1 MPSDKEVAMTG
12 ADSRP
17 LKNASQERA
26 FPLSMPQLGLWAAQ
40 HMQPGS
46 SACVTAQY
54 SQILG
59 AIDVPVF
66 ERASRL
72 VIGETE
78 ALRLCFGE
86 AAGPLQWVQPP
97 RAWSLPLIDLSD
109 QPEPES
115 AAVAWMKNQLAQP
128 IDPRR
133 GYAFRWTLLRLDA
146 RHFVWSFQV
155 HHLIMD
161 GFSRNLVWRRL
172 EQAYAALAAQQ
183 PLPPA
188 EFAPL
193 RDRFAHEQKYYRSA
207 SFDEDRR
214 FFAALLKERPPQV
227 TLSRK
232 PPAATRKFHRS
243 TTYLPGPTTATLRAA
258 VAGASVAR
266 TFVAALFQRSELG
279 GDDIVI
285 GLVVSARV
293 GPADRRTPSML
304 SNVVPLRLRLHD
316 AMSVDDL
323 LIQAAGAI
331 RELMKHQRYPS
342 QALRRDLQLLPMA
355 PDVYSVTVN
364 FMPFDPG
371 TTFAGYLASTHNLS
385 NGPVADLVI
394 GVFDPPGA
402 VALRIDLNGN
412 TELYDDEALASHAR
426 RLTSIMTQIAAGTGD
441 RSIGTLLAG
450 MRCGDVAG
458 RSQLASQERRPVAA
472 DQMQLARW
480 NATSADYPRDRPL
493 NWLLRAQ
500 AARTPTAVA
509 LEAGELQLTYA
520 ELFVRADVLAARLR
534 QAGAT
539 RESRVGMFLG
549 RSAALPQAMLA
560 ILEAGAAYVPLDPAF
575 PRDRLAF
582 MIEDA
587 QLRIIISRRSLVAEL
602 PPHAA
607 QVICVDDELPVPP
620 SDGVGT
626 TADAGSVAYVLYTS
640 GSTGKP
646 KGVEV
651 EHRQLVNLLCSMA
664 RTLRVDPSDRLLAVT
679 SISFDIAGLE
689 IWLPLLCGARL
700 CIASREEIVDADLL
714 RQALARSRATILQ
727 ATPVTWR
734 ALLASGWCG
743 GGHFKALVGGE
754 ALPADLAQM
763 LVSKCGEAWN
773 LYGPT
778 ETTIWSSAWRLPDP
792 VERVR
797 VGKPIANTELHVLDE
812 QLRPLPIGVAGELF
826 IGGDGVARGYLNR
839 PELTAIRFVADPFR
853 GGTARLY
860 RTGDLA
866 RWLPDGTV
874 ELFGRNDDQIKIRGH
889 RIEAGEVEAA
899 LLRLCAVAQAAVA
912 VHRPDSGEARL
923 IAGLVPAQGATL
935 PSSAA
940 LRAELRQWLPEYM
953 LPSHFLQLTA
963 LPLTPNGK
971 VDRRSLAR
979 LSTASQQEVPE
990 ANTPA
995 APASALEALLL
1006 DHFSRSL
1013 GGKITLDSD
1022 FFERG
1027 GDSLEAL
1034 RLVSHL
1040 SQELGIEVTSG
1051 ELFLHLTP
1059 RSMAARLELLLAGA
1073 AAPRHLLPL
1082 GGGESRAAVVFIHPR
1097 GGHLTSY
1104 GRLVHHLGESIT
1116 LFGLQGGTGQ
1126 QRYDSLAQ
1134 RCTAY
1139 VREVEAATTGPLV
1152 LFGYSLGG
1160 ALAIEMAQQLR
1171 QAGRAIPLVL
1181 LVDAA
1186 VPGEMPQG
1194 WSKLKL
1200 RLQELWRFSWHDRR
1214 TWLKDQL
1221 GRWLGAMPSPAF
1233 GEAAGLVDT
1242 AEMQRLIVQAQQW
1255 QAPNYEGKVHL
1266 FRAAR
1271 NLRGYPNPT
1280 GALGW
1285 DKYCSDLDVVS
1296 LPCNHA
1302 EILVEPQVLRIVEDL
1317 KSLLKATLQ
1326 RQGTADRTNVSP
1338 DESVQ
1343 PLEQFLAQ

>member
-1 MPSDKEVAMTG
+1 MTG
-12 ADSRP
+12 ADPEP
-17 LKNASQERA
+17 LDQAAPESA
-26 FPLSMPQLGLWAAQ
+26 VPLSMPQLGLWAAQ
-40 HMQPGS
+40 QMDPGS

-59 AIDVPVF
+59 AIDVELF
-66 ERASRL
+66 EQASRR
-72 VIGETE
+72 VIEETE

-86 AAGPLQWVQPP
+86 ADGPLQWVQPP
-97 RAWSLPLIDLSD
+97 RAWSLPLIDLSGEA
-109 QPEPES
+109 EPE
-115 AAVAWMKNQLAQP
+115 AAALSWMTNQLAHP

-133 GYAFRWTLLRLDA
+133 GHAFRWTLLRVNA

-172 EQAYAALAAQQ
+172 EQAYAALATGQ
-183 PLPPA
+183 PLPAA
-188 EFAPL
+188 EFEPL
-193 RDRFAHEQKYYRSA
+193 RQRFAHEQDYYRSG

-214 FFAALLKERPPQV
+214 FFTALLQERPPPV
-227 TLSRK
+227 TLSRR
-232 PPAATRKFHRS
+232 PAAAGRKFHRS
-243 TTYLPGPTTATLRAA
+243 TTYLPAATTAGLRAA
-258 VAGASVAR
+258 VAGASLARACVAA
-266 TFVAALFQRSELG
+266 AALFQRSQLG
-279 GDDIVI
+279 GEDIVI
-285 GLVVSARV
+285 GLVVSARA
-293 GPADRRTPSML
+293 GAADRRTPSML
-304 SNVVPLRLRLHD
+304 SNVVPLRLHLHD
-316 AMSVDDL
+316 AMTVDEL
-323 LIQAAGAI
+323 LNQTAGAI

-342 QALRRDLQLLPMA
+342 QALRRDLHLSPMA
-355 PDVYSVTVN
+355 PDVYGVTVN

-371 TTFAGYLASTHNLS
+371 NTFAGHPASTHNLS

-402 VALRIDLNGN
+402 VALRVDLNGN
-412 TELYDDEALASHAR
+412 TELYDGEVLARHAG
-426 RLTSIMTQIAAGTGD
+426 RLTAIMTQIAAGSGQ
-441 RSIGTLLAG
+441 RSLGSLLADIA
-450 MRCGDVAG
+450 CVDVADA
-458 RSQLASQERRPVAA
+458 SQLATQH
-472 DQMQLARW
+472 QLQLQLARW

-509 LEAGELQLTYA
+509 LEAGELQWTYA
-520 ELFVRADVLAARLR
+520 GLFERADALAARLR
-534 QAGAT
+534 HVGAT
-539 RESRVGMFLG
+539 RESLVGVYLD
-549 RSAALPQAMLA
+549 RDAALPQAMLA

-587 QLRIIISRRSLVAEL
+587 RLRIIISRRCLVAAL
-602 PPHAA
+602 PPNTA
-607 QVICVDDELPVPP
+607 QVICVDEEPHVPP
-620 SDGVGT
+620 PDGVGM
-626 TADAGSVAYVLYTS
+626 TADAGSLAYVLYTS

-664 RTLRVDPSDRLLAVT
+664 HTLRVDPSDRLLAVT
-679 SISFDIAGLE
+679 SVSFDIAGLE
-689 IWLPLLCGARL
+689 IWLPLLCGARVCL
-700 CIASREEIVDADLL
+700 ATREEFIDAALL

-734 ALLASGWCG
+734 ALLGSGWSG
-743 GGHFKALVGGE
+743 GTHFKALVGGE
-754 ALPADLAQM
+754 ALPADLAQR
-763 LVSKCGEAWN
+763 LVSRCGEAWN

-792 VERVR
+792 VERVC
-797 VGKPIANTELHVLDE
+797 VGKPVANTELHVLDE
-812 QLRPLPIGVAGELF
+812 QLRPLPIGAAGELF

-839 PELTAIRFVADPFR
+839 PELTARRFPADPFR

-874 ELFGRNDDQIKIRGH
+874 ELLGRNDDQIKIRGH

-899 LLRLCAVAQAAVA
+899 LLQLRAVAQAAVA
-912 VHRPDSGEARL
+912 VHRSDGGEARL
-923 IAGLVPAQGATL
+923 IAGLVAARGEAL

-940 LRAELRQWLPEYM
+940 LRAELRRWLPEYM
-953 LPSHFLQLTA
+953 LPYHFLQLTA

-979 LSTASQQEVPE
+979 MSIASQQKVPE
-990 ANTPA
+990 ASTPA

-1006 DHFSRSL
+1006 EHFRRSL
-1013 GGKITLDSD
+1013 GGTITLDSD
-1022 FFERG
+1022 FFESG

-1073 AAPRHLLPL
+1073 TAPRHLLPL
-1082 GGGESRAAVVFIHPR
+1082 GGGDSSAAVIFLHPR

-1116 LFGLQGGTGQ
+1116 LFGLQAGPGQ
-1126 QRYDSLAQ
+1126 PRYDSLAQ

-1139 VREVEAATTGPLV
+1139 VRELVAATSGPLV

-1186 VPGEMPQG
+1186 VPREMPHG
-1194 WSKLKL
+1194 WPKLKL
-1200 RLQELWRFSWHDRR
+1200 RLQELWRFSWHDRG
-1214 TWLKDQL
+1214 TWLEDQL
-1221 GRWLGAMPSPAF
+1221 GRWLGGPPSRAF
-1233 GEAAGLVDT
+1233 GEAEGLLDT
-1242 AEMQRLIVQAQQW
+1242 AEMQRLMIQAQQW
-1255 QAPNYEGKVHL
+1255 GPPCYEGKVHL

-1271 NLRGYPNPT
+1271 NLRGYPNPV

-1285 DKYCSDLDVVS
+1285 DKYCSDLDIVS

-1302 EILVEPQVLRIVEDL
+1302 EILIEPQVLRIVEDV
-1317 KSLLKATLQ
+1317 KSLLEATLQ
-1326 RQGTADRTNVSP
+1326 RQGTADRASVSRR
-1338 DESVQ
+1338 
-1343 PLEQFLAQ
+1343 